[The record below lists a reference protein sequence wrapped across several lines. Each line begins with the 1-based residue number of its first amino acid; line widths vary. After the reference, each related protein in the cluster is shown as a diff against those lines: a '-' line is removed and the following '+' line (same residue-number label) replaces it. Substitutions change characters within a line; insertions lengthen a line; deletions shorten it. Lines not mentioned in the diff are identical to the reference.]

1 MSVPS
6 TREKRVNLDEL
17 QTVQRFKIDLVK
29 AIPYVPNNK
38 ESKEFLL
45 SLGVD
50 MLLHMHDFWHHRLID
65 VRPRKVD
72 LPSRIRNMRS
82 YIRNREKVKGLVN
95 LIETGQDVNGYLSR
109 KAHYGALDVEAFKE
123 DKDFMRSRDQM
134 HICEGYHH
142 LHLEPYPGRTDD
154 LVIAKIFHS
163 RVDIVGVFP
172 HAIFEEDRP
181 DSLTS
186 EYELAVSAYA
196 KKISPSGGNFIGG
209 PGGGMQ
215 NLAGSS
221 IQSTTFHTHT
231 LKIIMLVEQYE
242 GGLEAYVKKLY
253 EKNNRT
259 PKNIKPI
266 WVLKGRSLEINDK
279 VNKTE
284 FKGEDIKVNTRIGYL
299 TPMNPDAF
307 GWGFL

>member
-1 MSVPS
+1 MSAPS
-6 TREKRVNLDEL
+6 TPEKRVNLDEL
-17 QTVQRFKIDLVK
+17 QTVQRFKNDLVK

-65 VRPRKVD
+65 VRPRRVD
-72 LPSRIRNMRS
+72 LPSCIRSTRS
-82 YIRNREKVKGLVN
+82 YIRNREKVKSLVN

-109 KAHYGALDVEAFKE
+109 KAHYGALDLEAFKE

-142 LHLEPYPGRTDD
+142 LHLEPYPDRTDD

-196 KKISPSGGNFIGG
+196 KKISPSGGHFIGG

-221 IQSTTFHTHT
+221 IQSTTFHTYT

-242 GGLEAYVKKLY
+242 GGLEAYVRKLY

-266 WVLKGRSLEINDK
+266 WVLKGRSLEIHDK

-284 FKGEDIKVNTRIGYL
+284 FKGEDIKVNTHIGYL
-299 TPMNPDAF
+299 TPMKPDAF

>member
-1 MSVPS
+1 MSTPS
-6 TREKRVNLDEL
+6 MLERRVNLDEL
-17 QTVQRFKIDLVK
+17 QTIKRFKDDLVK

-38 ESKEFLL
+38 ESKDFLL

-72 LPSRIRNMRS
+72 LPSRIRS
-82 YIRNREKVKGLVN
+82 TPAYIRKKDKVKSLIG
-95 LIETGQDVNGYLSR
+95 LIEAGQDVNGYLSR
-109 KAHYGALDVEAFKE
+109 KAHYEALDVEAFKQ

-154 LVIAKIFHS
+154 LIIAKILHS
-163 RVDIVGVFP
+163 HVDIIGVFP
-172 HAIFEEDRP
+172 HVIFEENCPASVKSDY
-181 DSLTS
+181 D
-186 EYELAVSAYA
+186 LAVSAYA
-196 KKISPSGGNFIGG
+196 KKIAPSGGYFMGG

-221 IQSTTFHTHT
+221 LQSTTFHTHT
-231 LKIIMLVEQYE
+231 YKIISLVEQYE
-242 GGLEAYVKKLY
+242 GGLEAYVRKLY
-253 EKNNRT
+253 AKSNRT
-259 PKNIKPI
+259 PKNVKPS
-266 WVLKGRSLEINDK
+266 WVLKGRSLEIHDK

-284 FKGEDIKVNTRIGYL
+284 FKGKDIKVHTHLGYI
-299 TPMNPDAF
+299 TPMKPDAF
-307 GWGFL
+307 GGPFL